1 MRARSSKARM
11 RKCHDGKQRYQTLKD
26 AQAAAALMAARRAKQ
41 GSPIVS
47 FLRAYGCA
55 CGGFHFGKTRDID
68 WSKVK

>member
-1 MRARSSKARM
+1 MPPKVRM
-11 RKCHDGKQRYQTLKD
+11 RKCHGKRRFGSLRE
-26 AQAAAALMAARRAKQ
+26 AQAAAATMAARKAKQ
-41 GSPIVS
+41 GNPIVS